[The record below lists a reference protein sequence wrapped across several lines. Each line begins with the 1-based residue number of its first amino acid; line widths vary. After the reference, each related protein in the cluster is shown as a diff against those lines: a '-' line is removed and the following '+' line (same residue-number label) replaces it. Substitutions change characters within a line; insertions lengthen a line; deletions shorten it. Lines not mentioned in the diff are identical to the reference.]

1 MGQGSSI
8 TTREKTL
15 FIIEHGGVH
24 WLPNNP
30 IHGCMGFSKESIYSL
45 VLVTSQHHIESDNMK
60 VKPPLFD
67 PVSHR
72 DHDYDL
78 QAKPSNGQPYFCKH
92 LYSIHAAQKNFRSPA
107 QILEC
112 CQYITPTLTSYLAEV
127 FQFQPPRPMYNHCPQ
142 AVINDMI
149 RQSH

>member
-1 MGQGSSI
+1 MLFLDILKVNICG
-8 TTREKTL
+8 TREFNYNAQKT
-15 FIIEHGGVH
+15 FFMIEHGGVH

-30 IHGCMGFSKESIYSL
+30 IHGCVGFSKESIYSL

-78 QAKPSNGQPYFCKH
+78 QAKPSH
-92 LYSIHAAQKNFRSPA
+92 
-107 QILEC
+107 
-112 CQYITPTLTSYLAEV
+112 
-127 FQFQPPRPMYNHCPQ
+127 
-142 AVINDMI
+142 
-149 RQSH
+149 